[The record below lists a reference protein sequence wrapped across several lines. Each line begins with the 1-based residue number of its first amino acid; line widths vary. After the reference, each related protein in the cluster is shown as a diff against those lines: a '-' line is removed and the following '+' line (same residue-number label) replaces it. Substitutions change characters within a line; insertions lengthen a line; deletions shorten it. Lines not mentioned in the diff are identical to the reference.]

1 MSTADI
7 SSIDPSLSLDEIIAI
22 QQLLLLGKDTE
33 FKSEFKSK
41 SPTKDNDKDKD
52 KSDEVLKLARAK
64 VFDEEDSENGF
75 EVVLVG
81 WKTYFRDINDGKMYD
96 PDTQEL
102 VGEDGKL
109 Y

>member
-1 MSTADI
+1 MSTTDI

-22 QQLLLLGKDTE
+22 QQLLRLGTDTE

-41 SPTKDNDKDKD
+41 SPTKD
-52 KSDEVLKLARAK
+52 KSEEVLKLESAK
-64 VFDEEDSENGF
+64 VFDEEYSDNVF

>member
-1 MSTADI
+1 MSTTDI

-22 QQLLLLGKDTE
+22 QQLLRLGKDTE
-33 FKSEFKSK
+33 FNTEFKS
-41 SPTKDNDKDKD
+41 KD
-52 KSDEVLKLARAK
+52 KSDEVLKLERAK
-64 VFDEEDSENGF
+64 VLDEEDSENDF

-81 WKTYFRDINDGKMYD
+81 WKTYFKTDDGKMYD